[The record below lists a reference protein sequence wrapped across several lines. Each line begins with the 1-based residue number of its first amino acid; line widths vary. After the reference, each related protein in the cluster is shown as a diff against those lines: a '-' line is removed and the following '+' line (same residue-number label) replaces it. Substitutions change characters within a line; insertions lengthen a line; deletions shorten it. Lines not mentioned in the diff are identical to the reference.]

1 MEFIYSLFIAPI
13 EYLVEFVFLF
23 LRTRFESIGVIGA
36 VLGVS
41 IIINFLALPLYNMAD
56 AVKEKERQRQKKLEP
71 RVKRIKA
78 AFKGDEQFMMLSAYY
93 RQNDYNP
100 LYSLKASLSILLEIP
115 FFIAAYNY
123 LSNCSELLGQS
134 FWIFKDLSK
143 PDCLF
148 SVSLFGHDLPVNILP
163 LLMTAI
169 NLISSVVYLK
179 ESSVQDKVQLFGL
192 SFVFL
197 VLLYNS
203 PAGLVIYWIFNNLF
217 SFCKNVFLK
226 LKLPKKLLYIFFITV
241 LIFAALF
248 FILKRPDS
256 KLIKK
261 VLLLGITLFFILLPV
276 CYKILQKTEFFKKVV
291 RLVFDGKILPEEK
304 KIFYFSCIVLAL
316 LLGFVLPASVISTSP
331 IEFSFLGKTDSP
343 LKYILNSLF
352 FYTGLCV
359 LWPVIIFKISDDR
372 VKKILS
378 MLMFTLALS
387 ALANAYVFK
396 SDYGNLD
403 CSLKISTDLLNIAKW
418 VHLCAVIF
426 PVVVVVLF
434 LASKRTKIFRHIPSV
449 LIAFCIAECG
459 FSFYKTAFIK
469 KEFNSYKISREKRN
483 YIAGNISP
491 VFHLSKTQKNVV
503 ILFLDRA
510 ISSFLP
516 YIMQQ
521 FPELEEKYDGFV
533 YYPNC
538 LTFGQSTNIGAPAM
552 LGGYEY
558 TPEEINKR
566 SSELL
571 IDKHNE
577 ATLVMPRLFLD
588 AGFDVLVSDVPW
600 ANYACSG
607 DSSAFEKEGINST
620 WQNGMYSMQYLKSI
634 GKTEENNFDFVC
646 KKQIVNFA
654 MIQALVPVVREF
666 FHYTVD
672 CYRKDSDLSNGF
684 VNNFS
689 TLFFLDLL
697 TDFTSDKNTYTFI
710 GNDVTHN
717 PTKLNAPDYLY
728 QDSSCNDCGK
738 YIPSDETSAEN
749 DLTHYH
755 VNAASIKIIASWLEY
770 LKSNDCYDNTRIII
784 VADHGR
790 GIPVNSDR
798 FKDFKDSS
806 VPASMNPLFMV
817 KDFNSRGKIKTDNS
831 FMTNADTLFEAKK
844 DLPVSEYNPFTKQ
857 YLVPQ
862 KKNGVH
868 IYYGKNWNC
877 TEQKTWKK
885 FELDETNCWIIKDD
899 ISKPENWKPLSFEM
913 PSLK

>member
-1 MEFIYSLFIAPI
+1 M
-13 EYLVEFVFLF
+13 
-23 LRTRFESIGVIGA
+23 
-36 VLGVS
+36 
-41 IIINFLALPLYNMAD
+41 
-56 AVKEKERQRQKKLEP
+56 
-71 RVKRIKA
+71 
-78 AFKGDEQFMMLSAYY
+78 
-93 RQNDYNP
+93 
-100 LYSLKASLSILLEIP
+100 
-115 FFIAAYNY
+115 
-123 LSNCSELLGQS
+123 
-134 FWIFKDLSK
+134 
-143 PDCLF
+143 
-148 SVSLFGHDLPVNILP
+148 
-163 LLMTAI
+163 
-169 NLISSVVYLK
+169 
-179 ESSVQDKVQLFGL
+179 
-192 SFVFL
+192 
-197 VLLYNS
+197 
-203 PAGLVIYWIFNNLF
+203 
-217 SFCKNVFLK
+217 FLK

-276 CYKILQKTEFFKKVV
+276 CYKILQKTEFFKKLVS
-291 RLVFDGKILPEEK
+291 LVFDGKILAEEK

-418 VHLCAVIF
+418 VLLCAVIF

-538 LTFGQSTNIGAPAM
+538 VSFGLYTNTGSPAM

-577 ATLVMPRLFLD
+577 ATFVMPRLFLD

-600 ANYACSG
+600 ANYAWSG

-672 CYRKDSDLSNGF
+672 YFRTDSDLSNGF
-684 VNNFS
+684 VDNFS
-689 TLFFLDLL
+689 TLFFLNSL

-738 YIPSDETSAEN
+738 YIPSDENA
-749 DLTHYH
+749 LTHYH

-784 VADHGR
+784 VADHGY

-844 DLPVSEYNPFTKQ
+844 DLPVSEYNPFTKKQ
-857 YLVPQ
+857 LVQQ
-862 KKNGVH
+862 KDDGVTV
-868 IYYGKNWNC
+868 YSYSNWNC
-877 TEQKTWKK
+877 TEQRTWKK
-885 FELDETNCWIIKDD
+885 FDIDETKGWIIKDD

>member
-143 PDCLF
+143 PDSLF
-148 SVSLFGHDLPVNILP
+148 SVSLFGHALPINILP

-261 VLLLGITLFFILLPV
+261 VLILGITLFFILLPV
-276 CYKILQKTEFFKKVV
+276 CYKILQKTEFFKKLVS
-291 RLVFDGKILPEEK
+291 LVFDGNILAEEK

-396 SDYGNLD
+396 SNYGSLD

-516 YIMQQ
+516 YIM
-521 FPELEEKYDGFV
+521 
-533 YYPNC
+533 
-538 LTFGQSTNIGAPAM
+538 
-552 LGGYEY
+552 
-558 TPEEINKR
+558 
-566 SSELL
+566 
-571 IDKHNE
+571 
-577 ATLVMPRLFLD
+577 
-588 AGFDVLVSDVPW
+588 
-600 ANYACSG
+600 
-607 DSSAFEKEGINST
+607 
-620 WQNGMYSMQYLKSI
+620 
-634 GKTEENNFDFVC
+634 
-646 KKQIVNFA
+646 
-654 MIQALVPVVREF
+654 
-666 FHYTVD
+666 
-672 CYRKDSDLSNGF
+672 
-684 VNNFS
+684 
-689 TLFFLDLL
+689 
-697 TDFTSDKNTYTFI
+697 
-710 GNDVTHN
+710 
-717 PTKLNAPDYLY
+717 
-728 QDSSCNDCGK
+728 
-738 YIPSDETSAEN
+738 
-749 DLTHYH
+749 
-755 VNAASIKIIASWLEY
+755 
-770 LKSNDCYDNTRIII
+770 
-784 VADHGR
+784 
-790 GIPVNSDR
+790 
-798 FKDFKDSS
+798 
-806 VPASMNPLFMV
+806 
-817 KDFNSRGKIKTDNS
+817 
-831 FMTNADTLFEAKK
+831 
-844 DLPVSEYNPFTKQ
+844 
-857 YLVPQ
+857 
-862 KKNGVH
+862 
-868 IYYGKNWNC
+868 
-877 TEQKTWKK
+877 
-885 FELDETNCWIIKDD
+885 
-899 ISKPENWKPLSFEM
+899 
-913 PSLK
+913 